1 MPGALVA
8 TARTG
13 DGETNAMTA
22 VQMPTLKA
30 QNRVAAGKAEARRL
44 RRTGLVPAVA
54 YGKCLPATSIAVTP
68 KEVAVILK
76 SERGQNTVVELELGD
91 KKFLAMIRDFVL
103 HPVKRHIEHVDFIE
117 VKLDKPVDVNVPL
130 FTTGKAVGVTAG
142 GVLRIVYRT
151 VPVRCLPDRIPVKLE
166 ADVTHLELGMHVSTQ
181 ELKLP
186 EGVSVRLP
194 PEQTL
199 VAVVAPEKEEVV
211 EALPGAPGTAP
222 AAGAAAAGAA
232 APAAGGAAPAAE
244 AAPAKDEKKKK

>member
-1 MPGALVA
+1 
-8 TARTG
+8 
-13 DGETNAMTA
+13 
-22 VQMPTLKA
+22 
-30 QNRVAAGKAEARRL
+30 
-44 RRTGLVPAVA
+44 
-54 YGKCLPATSIAVTP
+54 
-68 KEVAVILK
+68 
-76 SERGQNTVVELELGD
+76 
-91 KKFLAMIRDFVL
+91 
-103 HPVKRHIEHVDFIE
+103 
-117 VKLDKPVDVNVPL
+117 LDKPVDVNVPL